1 MALAQQWAWLGRAV
15 VWLLYTTSAVAA
27 ATGVVKVDDSGHYDL
42 INLLLAALAALAA
55 ALAFVFRQ
63 WLIREQ
69 EWRKTFMSIIH
80 DFANFN
86 ATANKAVHELEKL
99 NHNIRSIYGKTE
111 GKDL

>member
-1 MALAQQWAWLGRAV
+1 MALAQQWTWLGRAV

-27 ATGVVKVDDSGHYDL
+27 ATGVVKVNGDGHYDL

-69 EWRKTFMSIIH
+69 EWRKTFMAIVH
-80 DFANFN
+80 DIANFN
-86 ATANKAVHELEKL
+86 STANRAVLELEKL
-99 NHNIRSIYGKTE
+99 NHNIQSVYVKT
-111 GKDL
+111 KDKDR